1 MVAAAIITARITGY
15 DTSNILLGEKI
26 IFIEATRRETIQK
39 EHPVGSIAKVKTSG
53 GTLAAIEAVT
63 GADLEKF
70 IESETG
76 KRQET
81 PFKPASTGPALTIE
95 TAQARS
101 EPLPQPANAAP
112 ATAPGPNKPPAPAA
126 RTCPLMTKSS
136 LTPVRCFRADC
147 EIVISCMSAE
157 ADAIEDLGLEKEAEG
172 LRNEIREI
180 VKSRGV

>member
-70 IESETG
+70 IESET
-76 KRQET
+76 
-81 PFKPASTGPALTIE
+81 
-95 TAQARS
+95 
-101 EPLPQPANAAP
+101 AAH
-112 ATAPGPNKPPAPAA
+112 KAA
-126 RTCPLMTKSS
+126 RKVSK
-136 LTPVRCFRADC
+136 A
-147 EIVISCMSAE
+147 
-157 ADAIEDLGLEKEAEG
+157 
-172 LRNEIREI
+172 
-180 VKSRGV
+180 